1 MDQFERQ
8 KVERQ
13 ALNGRMTLMFGG
25 IFLLFSAI
33 TSTLMYGINFFM
45 TAQQADKGVSEYV
58 ELLETAGVSSNF
70 LRVAGICFLL
80 VGIYEVVTG
89 FFAVKNSNRID
100 KSKFTLKMVVSLLIV
115 EVLLQIYLFFTGL
128 MNLGILFTAVLLPLF
143 MLWGVTR
150 LRKVAKADPER
161 IYAVKQASKEKAR
174 QQAAAAPKKSIRE
187 RAAMQARLD
196 EDTAESSAEEN
207 ESAEVTES
215 TAETKGAEE
224 TKGTEEIKETEVAEG
239 TETSESIKETVENTE
254 ESEAVEEAKNQE
266 AEK

>member
-45 TAQQADKGVSEYV
+45 IAQQADKGVSEYV

-70 LRVAGICFLL
+70 LRAAGICFLL

-115 EVLLQIYLFFTGL
+115 EILLQIYLFFTGL
-128 MNLGILFTAVLLPLF
+128 MNLGILFTALLLPLF

-150 LRKVAKADPER
+150 LRKVAKAEPER
-161 IYAVKQASKEKAR
+161 VYAVKQASREKAR
-174 QQAAAAPKKSIRE
+174 QQAAAPKKSIRE

-196 EDTAESSAEEN
+196 EDITEASAEE
-207 ESAEVTES
+207 TE
-215 TAETKGAEE
+215 
-224 TKGTEEIKETEVAEG
+224 GTEEIKG
-239 TETSESIKETVENTE
+239 TENTKDTEDTEEIGSAEATESPEKIGNTE
-254 ESEAVEEAKNQE
+254 ETKNSE
-266 AEK
+266 EK